1 VSDVSYRAIARTA
14 ARRLV
19 AAGWPNDEAARD
31 VTILARG
38 WLGWDLGSWLTKKDE
53 PAPAGFADA
62 LLASVERRARH
73 EPVAYI
79 LGFREF
85 YGRRFSVSPD
95 VLIPRPETELLVE
108 LALERLDTPESRASH
123 AIDGTPRLL
132 DVGTGSGCIA
142 ITVALERPDVRVIA
156 TDTSEPALALATG
169 NARAWNVA
177 DRVSFVHDSLT
188 GQLADEIDVVVSNPP
203 YVPAHDRAALSPDV
217 RDYEPAA
224 ALFAGA
230 DGLDVI
236 RALVPASAR
245 ALVAGGRLLFEIG
258 QGQAAAIEPI
268 VGGAGLVLD
277 DIRPDLAGIPRV
289 VIARKPARSL

>member
-1 VSDVSYRAIARTA
+1 VREVSYRAIARTA

-19 AAGWPNDEAARD
+19 AAGWLDDEAARES
-31 VTILARG
+31 TTLARG
-38 WLGWDLGSWLTKKDE
+38 WLGWDLAVWLLKKDE

-62 LLASVERRARH
+62 LHASVERRARH

-85 YGRRFSVSPD
+85 YGRRFGVSPD
-95 VLIPRPETELLVE
+95 VLIPRPETEFLVE
-108 LALERLDTPESRASH
+108 LALEGLEPPQSNASRAATRS
-123 AIDGTPRLL
+123 PRLL

-156 TDTSEPALALATG
+156 TDTSERAIVIAAE
-169 NARAWNVA
+169 NARAWTVA

-188 GQLADEIDVVVSNPP
+188 GQLTGEIDVVVSNPP
-203 YVPAHDRAALSPDV
+203 YVPDHDRAALPPDV

-224 ALFAGA
+224 ALFAGT

-258 QGQAAAIEPI
+258 QGQAEAIEAI
-268 VGGAGLVLD
+268 VGGAGLVLEGL
-277 DIRPDLAGIPRV
+277 RPDLAGIPRV
-289 VIARKPARSL
+289 AIARKPAPSL